1 MAKTKMPDPVAPCG
15 LTLVFY
21 YECPHCQEKI
31 PVGAPT
37 QPAVIRC
44 PMCGKKFAIIPV
56 DGYLEQY
63 VEIMTDGGKA
73 AANPNISDESGKRR
87 KRTDASGV
95 FHILADGLPHKK
107 RMHFRTLT
115 PDRYV
120 FALRYNFLNQ
130 QLIQFRLLNR
140 QRCFK
145 GLLSQ

>member
-63 VEIMTDGGKA
+63 VEIMTTPEAHRRFRRFPYPGGRFA
-73 AANPNISDESGKRR
+73 AQKTHAFPYPY
-87 KRTDASGV
+87 A
-95 FHILADGLPHKK
+95 
-107 RMHFRTLT
+107 
-115 PDRYV
+115 
-120 FALRYNFLNQ
+120 
-130 QLIQFRLLNR
+130 
-140 QRCFK
+140 
-145 GLLSQ
+145 

>member
-44 PMCGKKFAIIPV
+44 PMCVKKFAIIPV

-73 AANPNISDESGKRR
+73 AANPEY
-87 KRTDASGV
+87 
-95 FHILADGLPHKK
+95 L
-107 RMHFRTLT
+107 
-115 PDRYV
+115 
-120 FALRYNFLNQ
+120 
-130 QLIQFRLLNR
+130 
-140 QRCFK
+140 
-145 GLLSQ
+145 